1 MELQRRKKRNLL
13 KLPLLVFLAV
23 VVIGFAVIFGLF
35 HIRQVD
41 VIGNEFY
48 SSAEIQKMVMSDS
61 LAENTIYLTWKYSDP
76 EAAGELP
83 FLSAVEVTMLQPWH
97 VQIRVYEKTIAGYL
111 MFSGS
116 RVYFDTDGNVVE
128 ISGEEREGV
137 PPVSGVS
144 IGQPALGEPLPVT
157 DDAFLADIV
166 ANARALHQSGL
177 TPDEIHYDDQQNMIL
192 YFGESRVM
200 LGDTSYMEE
209 KLEELAA
216 IYPQME
222 GMSGTLHMET
232 YTPDAVS
239 VRFVP
244 GERGEEEQELL
255 INQNRVSSSE
265 EEQTETDENGEIVP
279 SSEDG
284 TAESNAE
291 TNAESGGSGYGE
303 DSSRFSTDAS
313 GNEIY
318 TDAAGNVTTNLDQP
332 YLGDDG
338 QIITDGYGYIDP
350 YTGAYILNN

>member
-1 MELQRRKKRNLL
+1 
-13 KLPLLVFLAV
+13 
-23 VVIGFAVIFGLF
+23 
-35 HIRQVD
+35 
-41 VIGNEFY
+41 
-48 SSAEIQKMVMSDS
+48 
-61 LAENTIYLTWKYSDP
+61 
-76 EAAGELP
+76 
-83 FLSAVEVTMLQPWH
+83 
-97 VQIRVYEKTIAGYL
+97 
-111 MFSGS
+111 
-116 RVYFDTDGNVVE
+116 
-128 ISGEEREGV
+128 
-137 PPVSGVS
+137 
-144 IGQPALGEPLPVT
+144 
-157 DDAFLADIV
+157 
-166 ANARALHQSGL
+166 
-177 TPDEIHYDDQQNMIL
+177 MIL

-209 KLEELAA
+209 KLEELSA

-255 INQNRVSSSE
+255 INQNRNVSSSE

-279 SSEDG
+279 PLEDG
-284 TAESNAE
+284 TAE
-291 TNAESGGSGYGE
+291 TDAESGGSGYVE
-303 DSSRFSTDAS
+303 DSSRFSTDAN

>member
-13 KLPLLVFLAV
+13 KLPLLVFFAV

-35 HIRQVD
+35 HIRTVD
-41 VIGNEFY
+41 VTGNQFY
-48 SSAEIQKMVMSDS
+48 SAEEIQKMVMSDS

-76 EAAGELP
+76 AAAEELP
-83 FLSAVEVTMLQPWH
+83 FLSAVEISMIEPWH

-137 PPVSGVS
+137 PPVSGIS
-144 IGQPALGEPLPVT
+144 IGQPVVGEALPVA
-157 DDAFLADIV
+157 DGGFLDDIV

-177 TPDEIHYDDQQNMIL
+177 TPDEIHYDDQQELIL
-192 YFGESRVM
+192 YFGESRVL

-209 KLEELAA
+209 KLEELSA

-222 GMSGTLHMET
+222 GMSGTLHMEN
-232 YTPDAVS
+232 YTPDITS

-244 GERGEEEQELL
+244 GERGEEEQELI
-255 INQNRVSSSE
+255 INLNRTSQEAETNEAGEPVQN
-265 EEQTETDENGEIVP
+265 
-279 SSEDG
+279 EDG
-284 TAESNAE
+284 TPQTDTSETSETTAEE
-291 TNAESGGSGYGE
+291 GGSGYVE
-303 DSSRFSTDAS
+303 DSSRFSTDAN

-318 TDAAGNVTTNLDQP
+318 TDEAGNTTTNLDQP

-350 YTGAYILNN
+350 YTGAYILN

>member
-1 MELQRRKKRNLL
+1 MQLQRRKKRNLL

-76 EAAGELP
+76 AMAEELP
-83 FLSAVEVTMLQPWH
+83 FLSAVEVSMVEPWH

-128 ISGEEREGV
+128 ISGEERDGIW
-137 PPVSGVS
+137 PVSGVS
-144 IGQPALGEPLPVT
+144 IGQPVLGEALPVA
-157 DDAFLADIV
+157 DDGFLNDIV

-177 TPDEIHYDDQQNMIL
+177 MPDEIHYDDQQELIL
-192 YFGESRVM
+192 YFGENRVLM
-200 LGDTSYMEE
+200 GDTSYMEE

-216 IYPQME
+216 IYPQMME
-222 GMSGTLHMET
+222 LSGTLHMET
-232 YTPDAVS
+232 YTPDVVS

-244 GERGEEEQELL
+244 GERGEEEQELI
-255 INQNRVSSSE
+255 INLNRASE
-265 EEQTETDENGEIVP
+265 EPQTETDENGEAVQP
-279 SSEDG
+279 SSEG
-284 TAESNAE
+284 ENTES
-291 TNAESGGSGYGE
+291 TVDSGSSGYVE
-303 DSSRFSTDAS
+303 DASRFSTDAG
-313 GNEIY
+313 GNQIY
-318 TDAAGNVTTNLDQP
+318 TDEAGNVTTNLDMP

-350 YTGAYILNN
+350 YTGAYILNQ